1 MRPFELAER
10 KGAEG
15 VVYLGTQA
23 VGTVSS
29 MSFSCLVNIPTQ
41 CHLHVGHAMQSEPI
55 MTSRLGPEAFPDR
68 QDELPYR
75 RRQQALL
82 REFGTAALQTRD
94 FRYILQQATEL
105 SARGLGCPYAKV
117 LEYLPD
123 EKRLM
128 VRAGIGWPPGT
139 IDQVSLGA
147 DIASPAGF
155 AFQTGQSV
163 VSNHLQDETR
173 FRTPKL
179 LADHGIKRA
188 INVLIRRGGEGDT
201 PFGILEA
208 DSPDTGQFD
217 DADADFLAGF
227 AGLLGI
233 AIERQHADAKL
244 QEALDH
250 EALLTREMSHRVK
263 NSLSSVVG
271 LLRVQARSSDSSDV
285 KSALEN
291 AAMRVAS
298 IAEVHDHLWR
308 GSKVGFVDLSDFIG
322 SLCKNLQSSAPEHTL
337 RCHSDPIT
345 ISADKAIPLGL
356 LVNELVTNAVKYAYV
371 DGPGVI
377 SVDARE
383 IDGHLIVEISD
394 EGLGLPE
401 EFDIGQPRK
410 SLGFR
415 VISGLVKQ
423 LMGELSISKNI
434 PRGALFK
441 IKFTL
446 DPS

>member
-1 MRPFELAER
+1 M
-10 KGAEG
+10 
-15 VVYLGTQA
+15 T
-23 VGTVSS
+23 
-29 MSFSCLVNIPTQ
+29 
-41 CHLHVGHAMQSEPI
+41 SEP
-55 MTSRLGPEAFPDR
+55 RLVSTASVDAFKDR

-82 REFGTAALQTRD
+82 RDFGTATLQTRD
-94 FRYILQQATEL
+94 FRQILQHAVEL
-105 SARGLGCPYAKV
+105 SARGLGCSYAKV

-123 EKRLM
+123 EQRLI
-128 VRAGIGWPPGT
+128 VRAGIGWPAGT
-139 IDQVSLGA
+139 VDHATLGA
-147 DIASPAGF
+147 DIESPAGF
-155 AFQTGQSV
+155 AYQTGQSV
-163 VSNHLQDETR
+163 ISNHLVEETR

-179 LADHGIKRA
+179 LAEHGIKRA
-188 INVLIRRGGEGDT
+188 INVLIRRGGEGDA
-201 PFGILEA
+201 PFGVLEA
-208 DSPDTGQFD
+208 DSHYPGQFD

-263 NSLSSVVG
+263 NSLTSVVG
-271 LLRVQARSSDSSDV
+271 LLRVQARGSESLDV
-285 KSALEN
+285 KNALEN

-308 GSKVGFVDLSDFIG
+308 GSKIGFVDLSDFV
-322 SLCKNLQSSAPEHTL
+322 SHLCQNLQSSAPEHRL
-337 RCHSDPIT
+337 QSLSDPII

-377 SVDARE
+377 MVDARE
-383 IDGHLIVEISD
+383 IDGHLRVEISD
-394 EGLGLPE
+394 EGAGLPDG
-401 EFDIGQPRK
+401 FDINQPRK

-415 VISGLVKQ
+415 VISGLVRQ
-423 LMGELSISKNI
+423 LMGEITISKNI
-434 PRGALFK
+434 PRGALFT
-441 IKFTL
+441 IRFPL
-446 DPS
+446 DHPARSPDASEKLTPV

>member
-1 MRPFELAER
+1 MA
-10 KGAEG
+10 
-15 VVYLGTQA
+15 
-23 VGTVSS
+23 
-29 MSFSCLVNIPTQ
+29 
-41 CHLHVGHAMQSEPI
+41 SEPK
-55 MTSRLGPEAFPDR
+55 TVLQAASDAPVNP

-94 FRYILQQATEL
+94 FRQILQNAAEL
-105 SARGLGCPYAKV
+105 SARGLGCSYAKV

-123 EKRLM
+123 DQRLI
-128 VRAGIGWPPGT
+128 VRAGIGWPAGT
-139 IDQVSLGA
+139 VDRVSLGA
-147 DIASPAGF
+147 DIESPAGF

-188 INVLIRRGGEGDT
+188 INVLIKRGGEGNT
-201 PFGILEA
+201 PFGVLEA
-208 DSPDTGQFD
+208 DSPDPGQFD

-244 QEALDH
+244 EEARDH

-263 NSLSSVVG
+263 NSLTSVVG
-271 LLRVQARSSDSSDV
+271 LLRVQARASESLDV
-285 KSALEN
+285 KNALEN
-291 AAMRVAS
+291 AAMRVSS

-308 GSKVGFVDLSDFIG
+308 GSKVGFVDLSDFVVH
-322 SLCKNLQSSAPEHTL
+322 LCENLQRSAPEHKL
-337 RCHSDPIT
+337 QYHSDAVV

-377 SVDARE
+377 RVDARE

-401 EFDIGQPRK
+401 GFDINQPRN

-415 VISGLVKQ
+415 VINGLVRQ
-423 LMGELSISKNI
+423 LIGELKISKNI
-434 PRGALFK
+434 PRGALFT
-441 IKFTL
+441 IKFSL
-446 DPS
+446 DPP

>member
-1 MRPFELAER
+1 MPTEPRLISETASDAL
-10 KGAEG
+10 
-15 VVYLGTQA
+15 L
-23 VGTVSS
+23 SS
-29 MSFSCLVNIPTQ
+29 
-41 CHLHVGHAMQSEPI
+41 
-55 MTSRLGPEAFPDR
+55 

-82 REFGTAALQTRD
+82 REFGSAALQIRD
-94 FRYILQQATEL
+94 FRIILQRATEL
-105 SARGLGCPYAKV
+105 SARGLGCSYSKV
-117 LEYLPD
+117 LEFLPD
-123 EKRLM
+123 EKRLI
-128 VRAGIGWPPGT
+128 VRAGIGWPAGT
-139 IDQVSLGA
+139 VDHVSLGA
-147 DIASPAGF
+147 DIESPAGF

-163 VSNHLQDETR
+163 ISNHLQEETR

-179 LADHGIKRA
+179 LEEHGIRRA

-201 PFGILEA
+201 PFGVLEA
-208 DSPDTGQFD
+208 DSPDPGQFD

-263 NSLSSVVG
+263 NSLTSVVG
-271 LLRVQARSSDSSDV
+271 LLRVQARGSESRDV
-285 KSALEN
+285 KNALEN

-308 GSKVGFVDLSDFIG
+308 GSKVGFVDLSDFVG
-322 SLCKNLQSSAPEHTL
+322 HLCENLQNSAPEHTL
-337 RCHSDPIT
+337 QYYSDPVI

-377 SVDARE
+377 KVDARE
-383 IDGHLIVEISD
+383 IDGKLLVEISD

-401 EFDIGQPRK
+401 GFEIDQPRK

-415 VISGLVKQ
+415 VVHGLIRQ
-423 LMGELSISKNI
+423 LMGELKISKNI
-434 PRGALFK
+434 PRGALFT
-441 IKFTL
+441 ITFPL

>member
-1 MRPFELAER
+1 MP
-10 KGAEG
+10 
-15 VVYLGTQA
+15 
-23 VGTVSS
+23 
-29 MSFSCLVNIPTQ
+29 
-41 CHLHVGHAMQSEPI
+41 SEPRLVSQT
-55 MTSRLGPEAFPDR
+55 TSDAFLNR

-94 FRYILQQATEL
+94 FRHILQQAVQL
-105 SARGLGCPYAKV
+105 SARGLGCSYAKV

-123 EKRLM
+123 EQRLI
-128 VRAGIGWPPGT
+128 VRAGIGWPAGT
-139 IDQVSLGA
+139 ADCVSLGA
-147 DIASPAGF
+147 DIESPAGF

-163 VSNHLQDETR
+163 ISNHLQEETR

-179 LADHGIKRA
+179 LAEHGIKRA

-201 PFGILEA
+201 PFGVLEA
-208 DSPDTGQFD
+208 DSPDPGQFD

-233 AIERQHADAKL
+233 AIELQHADAKL

-263 NSLSSVVG
+263 NSLTSVVG
-271 LLRVQARSSDSSDV
+271 LLRVQARGSGSADV
-285 KSALEN
+285 KNALEN

-298 IAEVHDHLWR
+298 IAQVHDHLWR
-308 GSKVGFVDLSDFIG
+308 GSKVGFVDLSDFVG
-322 SLCKNLQSSAPEHTL
+322 HLCKNLQSSAPEHTL
-337 RCHSDPIT
+337 QYHSDPIV

-377 SVDARE
+377 RVDARE
-383 IDGHLIVEISD
+383 IDGHLLVEISD
-394 EGLGLPE
+394 EGAGLPDG
-401 EFDIGQPRK
+401 FDINQPRK

-415 VISGLVKQ
+415 VISGLVRQ
-423 LMGELSISKNI
+423 LMGELKISKNA
-434 PRGALFK
+434 PRGALFT
-441 IKFTL
+441 IKFPL
-446 DPS
+446 DPP

>member
-1 MRPFELAER
+1 MPSEPKPVL
-10 KGAEG
+10 
-15 VVYLGTQA
+15 Q
-23 VGTVSS
+23 TVSDAP
-29 MSFSCLVNIPTQ
+29 VNP
-41 CHLHVGHAMQSEPI
+41 
-55 MTSRLGPEAFPDR
+55 

-94 FRYILQQATEL
+94 FRQILQNAAEL
-105 SARGLGCPYAKV
+105 SARGLGCSYAKV

-123 EKRLM
+123 DHRLI
-128 VRAGIGWPPGT
+128 VRAGIGWPAGT
-139 IDQVSLGA
+139 VDRVSLGA
-147 DIASPAGF
+147 DIESPAGF

-188 INVLIRRGGEGDT
+188 INVLIRRGGEGNT
-201 PFGILEA
+201 PFGVLEA
-208 DSPDTGQFD
+208 DSPDPGQFD

-244 QEALDH
+244 EEARDH

-263 NSLSSVVG
+263 NSLTSVVG
-271 LLRVQARSSDSSDV
+271 LLRVQARASESLDV
-285 KSALEN
+285 KNALEN
-291 AAMRVAS
+291 AAMRVSS

-308 GSKVGFVDLSDFIG
+308 GSKVGFVDLSDFVG
-322 SLCKNLQSSAPEHTL
+322 HLCENLQRSAPEHKL
-337 RCHSDPIT
+337 QYHSDPVI

-377 SVDARE
+377 RVDARE

-394 EGLGLPE
+394 EGMGLPE
-401 EFDIGQPRK
+401 GFDINQPRN

-415 VISGLVKQ
+415 VINGLVRQ
-423 LMGELSISKNI
+423 LMGELKISRNTPI
-434 PRGALFK
+434 GALFT
-441 IKFTL
+441 IKFSL
-446 DPS
+446 DPP

>member
-1 MRPFELAER
+1 MP
-10 KGAEG
+10 
-15 VVYLGTQA
+15 
-23 VGTVSS
+23 
-29 MSFSCLVNIPTQ
+29 
-41 CHLHVGHAMQSEPI
+41 SEP
-55 MTSRLGPEAFPDR
+55 RLISETGSEVFLNL

-94 FRYILQQATEL
+94 FRHILQQASEL
-105 SARGLGCPYAKV
+105 SARGLGCSYAKV
-117 LEYLPD
+117 LEYLP
-123 EKRLM
+123 EKKQLI
-128 VRAGIGWPPGT
+128 VRAGIGWPAGT
-139 IDQVSLGA
+139 VDHVALGA
-147 DIASPAGF
+147 DLESPAGF
-155 AFQTGQSV
+155 ALQTGQSV
-163 VSNHLQDETR
+163 VSNHLQEETR

-179 LADHGIKRA
+179 LAEQGIKRA
-188 INVLIRRGGEGDT
+188 INVLIRRGGEGNT
-201 PFGILEA
+201 PFGVLEA
-208 DSPDTGQFD
+208 DSPDPGQFD

-263 NSLSSVVG
+263 NSLTSVVG
-271 LLRVQARSSDSSDV
+271 LLRVQARGSESLDV
-285 KSALEN
+285 KNALEN

-308 GSKVGFVDLSDFIG
+308 GSKVGFVDLSDFVDH
-322 SLCKNLQSSAPEHTL
+322 LCKNLQSSAPEHTL
-337 RCHSDPIT
+337 QSHSDPVI

-377 SVDARE
+377 RVDARE
-383 IDGHLIVEISD
+383 IDGNLLVEISD
-394 EGLGLPE
+394 EGSGLPE
-401 EFDIGQPRK
+401 GFDVNQPRK

-415 VISGLVKQ
+415 VINGLVRQ
-423 LMGELSISKNI
+423 LMGELKISKNL
-434 PRGALFK
+434 PRGALFT
-441 IKFTL
+441 IKFPL
-446 DPS
+446 DLPQTNV

>member
-1 MRPFELAER
+1 
-10 KGAEG
+10 
-15 VVYLGTQA
+15 
-23 VGTVSS
+23 
-29 MSFSCLVNIPTQ
+29 
-41 CHLHVGHAMQSEPI
+41 MQSDPKEPANPE
-55 MTSRLGPEAFPDR
+55 TSSYR
-68 QDELPYR
+68 QDELLYR
-75 RRQQALL
+75 RRQQALM

-94 FRYILQQATEL
+94 LRSILQQATEL
-105 SARGLGCPYAKV
+105 SARGLGCSFAKV
-117 LEYLPD
+117 LEYMPD
-123 EKRLM
+123 DKRLM

-139 IDQVSLGA
+139 VDHISLGA
-147 DIASPAGF
+147 DMESPAGF
-155 AFQTGQSV
+155 AFHTGQSI
-163 VSNHLQDETR
+163 VSNHLKDETR

-179 LADHGIKRA
+179 LAENGIRRA
-188 INVLIRRGGEGDT
+188 MNVLIKRGGEGDM
-201 PFGILEA
+201 PFGVLEA
-208 DSPDTGQFD
+208 DSPDAGQFD
-217 DADADFLAGF
+217 DADVDFLSGF

-233 AIERQHADAKL
+233 AIERQQADARL
-244 QEALDH
+244 QEAHDH

-271 LLRVQARSSDSSDV
+271 LQRVQARGSDSVDV
-285 KSALEN
+285 KNALEN

-308 GSKVGFVDLSDFIG
+308 GSKVGFVNLADFLG
-322 SLCKNLQSSAPEHTL
+322 NLCNNLQSSAPEHVL

-356 LVNELVTNAVKYAYV
+356 LVNELVTNAVKYAYI

-383 IDGHLIVEISD
+383 IDGHLLVEISD
-394 EGLGLPE
+394 EGMGLPD

-423 LMGELSISKNI
+423 LMGELRIAKNI

-441 IKFTL
+441 IKFPL
-446 DPS
+446 EAP

>member
-1 MRPFELAER
+1 MHSETRLVAHTTFKPFL
-10 KGAEG
+10 
-15 VVYLGTQA
+15 
-23 VGTVSS
+23 
-29 MSFSCLVNIPTQ
+29 
-41 CHLHVGHAMQSEPI
+41 
-55 MTSRLGPEAFPDR
+55 DR

-94 FRYILQQATEL
+94 FRRILQQATEL
-105 SARGLGCPYAKV
+105 SARGLGCSYAKV
-117 LEYLPD
+117 LEYLPG
-123 EKRLM
+123 EKRLI
-128 VRAGIGWPPGT
+128 VRAGIGWPAGT
-139 IDQVSLGA
+139 VDHVSLGA
-147 DIASPAGF
+147 DIESPAGF

-163 VSNHLQDETR
+163 ISNHLQEETR

-179 LADHGIKRA
+179 LAEHGIKRA

-201 PFGILEA
+201 PFGVLEA
-208 DSPDTGQFD
+208 DSPHPGQFD

-250 EALLTREMSHRVK
+250 ADLLTREMSHRVK

-271 LLRVQARSSDSSDV
+271 LLRVQGRGSESVDV
-285 KSALEN
+285 KNALEN

-298 IAEVHDHLWR
+298 IAEVHNHLWR
-308 GSKVGFVDLSDFIG
+308 GSKVGFVDLSNFVG
-322 SLCKNLQSSAPEHTL
+322 HLCENLQNSAPEHTL
-337 RCHSDPIT
+337 HCHSDPII

-356 LVNELVTNAVKYAYV
+356 LVNELVTNAIKYAYV
-371 DGPGVI
+371 DGPGVVR
-377 SVDARE
+377 VDARE
-383 IDGHLIVEISD
+383 IDGHLLMEISD

-401 EFDIGQPRK
+401 GFDINEPRN

-415 VISGLVKQ
+415 IINGLVRQ
-423 LMGELSISKNI
+423 LMGELKIAQNI
-434 PRGALFK
+434 PRGALFT
-441 IKFTL
+441 IKFPL
-446 DPS
+446 DPP

>member
-1 MRPFELAER
+1 MPSETRL
-10 KGAEG
+10 
-15 VVYLGTQA
+15 
-23 VGTVSS
+23 VSQTAS
-29 MSFSCLVNIPTQ
+29 HVS
-41 CHLHVGHAMQSEPI
+41 LHH
-55 MTSRLGPEAFPDR
+55 

-82 REFGTAALQTRD
+82 REFGTFALQTRD
-94 FRYILQQATEL
+94 FRHILQQAAEF
-105 SARGLGCPYAKV
+105 SARGLGCSYAKV

-123 EKRLM
+123 QNRLI
-128 VRAGIGWPPGT
+128 VRAGVGWPAGT
-139 IDQVSLGA
+139 VDHVSLGA
-147 DIASPAGF
+147 DIESPAGF

-163 VSNHLQDETR
+163 TSNHLQEETR

-179 LADHGIKRA
+179 LAEHGIKRA
-188 INVLIRRGGEGDT
+188 INVLIRRGGQGDT
-201 PFGILEA
+201 SFGVLEA
-208 DSPDTGQFD
+208 DSSDPGQFD

-271 LLRVQARSSDSSDV
+271 LLRVQARGSDSLDV
-285 KSALEN
+285 KNALEN

-308 GSKVGFVDLSDFIG
+308 GSKVGFVDLSDFLG
-322 SLCKNLQSSAPEHTL
+322 HLCNNLQKSAPEHRL
-337 RCHSDPIT
+337 RYHSDPLV

-356 LVNELVTNAVKYAYV
+356 LVNELVTNAIKYAYV

-377 SVDARE
+377 RVDARE
-383 IDGHLIVEISD
+383 IDGHLLVEISD
-394 EGLGLPE
+394 EGAGLPDG
-401 EFDIGQPRK
+401 FDIDHPRK

-415 VISGLVKQ
+415 VINGLVRQ
-423 LMGELSISKNI
+423 LMGELKISKNI
-434 PRGALFK
+434 PRGALFT
-441 IKFTL
+441 IRFPL
-446 DPS
+446 DSP

>member
-1 MRPFELAER
+1 
-10 KGAEG
+10 
-15 VVYLGTQA
+15 
-23 VGTVSS
+23 
-29 MSFSCLVNIPTQ
+29 MS
-41 CHLHVGHAMQSEPI
+41 SEP
-55 MTSRLGPEAFPDR
+55 RLVSHTASDASLNR

-94 FRYILQQATEL
+94 FRHILQQASEL
-105 SARGLGCPYAKV
+105 SARGLGCSYAKV

-123 EKRLM
+123 EKRLI
-128 VRAGIGWPPGT
+128 VRAGIGWSAGT
-139 IDQVSLGA
+139 VDHVSLGA
-147 DIASPAGF
+147 DIESPAGF

-163 VSNHLQDETR
+163 ISNHLHEETR

-179 LADHGIKRA
+179 LAEHGIKRA

-201 PFGILEA
+201 PFGVLEA
-208 DSPDTGQFD
+208 DSPDPGQFD

-244 QEALDH
+244 QQALDH
-250 EALLTREMSHRVK
+250 EGLLTREMSHRVK

-271 LLRVQARSSDSSDV
+271 LLRVQARGSESVDV
-285 KSALEN
+285 KNALDN

-308 GSKVGFVDLSDFIG
+308 GSKVGFVDLSDFVG
-322 SLCKNLQSSAPEHTL
+322 HLCQNLQSSAPEHTVQ
-337 RCHSDPIT
+337 CHSEPII

-371 DGPGVI
+371 DLPGVI
-377 SVDARE
+377 RVEARE
-383 IDGHLIVEISD
+383 IDGHLLVEISD
-394 EGLGLPE
+394 EGTGLPE
-401 EFDIGQPRK
+401 GFDVNQPRN

-415 VISGLVKQ
+415 VINGLVKQ
-423 LMGELSISKNI
+423 LMGELKISKNI
-434 PRGALFK
+434 PRGALFT
-441 IKFTL
+441 IKFPL
-446 DPS
+446 DPP

>member
-1 MRPFELAER
+1 MP
-10 KGAEG
+10 
-15 VVYLGTQA
+15 
-23 VGTVSS
+23 
-29 MSFSCLVNIPTQ
+29 
-41 CHLHVGHAMQSEPI
+41 SEP
-55 MTSRLGPEAFPDR
+55 RLVSQTASDAILDR

-82 REFGTAALQTRD
+82 REFGSAALQTRN
-94 FRYILQQATEL
+94 FRHILQLATEL
-105 SARGLGCPYAKV
+105 SARGLGCSYAKV

-123 EKRLM
+123 EKRLI
-128 VRAGIGWPPGT
+128 VRAGIGWPAGT
-139 IDQVSLGA
+139 VDHVSLGA
-147 DIASPAGF
+147 DIESPAGF

-163 VSNHLQDETR
+163 ISNHLQEETR

-179 LADHGIKRA
+179 LAEHGIKRA

-201 PFGILEA
+201 PFGVLEA
-208 DSPDTGQFD
+208 DSPDPGQFD

-233 AIERQHADAKL
+233 AIERQHADTKL

-250 EALLTREMSHRVK
+250 ETLLTREMSHRVK

-271 LLRVQARSSDSSDV
+271 LLRVQARGSESVDV
-285 KSALEN
+285 KNALEN

-308 GSKVGFVDLSDFIG
+308 GSKVGFVDLSDFI
-322 SLCKNLQSSAPEHTL
+322 SHLCKNLQSSAPEHTFQ
-337 RCHSDPIT
+337 CHSDPII

-371 DGPGVI
+371 DRPGVI
-377 SVDARE
+377 RVDARE
-383 IDGHLIVEISD
+383 IDGHLLVEISD

-401 EFDIGQPRK
+401 GFDINQPRK

-415 VISGLVKQ
+415 VINGLVKQ
-423 LMGELSISKNI
+423 LMGELKISKNI
-434 PRGALFK
+434 PRGALFT
-441 IKFTL
+441 IKFPL
-446 DPS
+446 DPP

>member
-1 MRPFELAER
+1 MPAEQRPQTA
-10 KGAEG
+10 
-15 VVYLGTQA
+15 
-23 VGTVSS
+23 S
-29 MSFSCLVNIPTQ
+29 NIS
-41 CHLHVGHAMQSEPI
+41 HDH
-55 MTSRLGPEAFPDR
+55 R

-94 FRYILQQATEL
+94 FQQILQHAANL
-105 SARGLGCPYAKV
+105 SARGLGCGYAKI
-117 LEYLPD
+117 LEYDPAG
-123 EKRLM
+123 KRLV

-139 IDQVSLGA
+139 IDLVSLGA
-147 DIASPAGF
+147 DIELPAGY

-163 VSNHLQDETR
+163 ISNHLQKETR

-179 LADHGIKRA
+179 LADHGIRRA

-201 PFGILEA
+201 PFGIFEA
-208 DSPDTGQFD
+208 DSPDPGQFD

-244 QEALDH
+244 QAALEH

-263 NSLSSVVG
+263 NSLTSVVG
-271 LLRVQARSSDSSDV
+271 LLRVQARGSDSADV

-308 GSKVGFVDLSDFIG
+308 GSKVGFVDLSDFVG
-322 SLCKNLQSSAPEHTL
+322 HLCKNLQSAAPEHTL
-337 RCHSDPIT
+337 QSRSDPI
-345 ISADKAIPLGL
+345 ILSADKAIPLGL

-377 SVDARE
+377 RMDARE
-383 IDGHLIVEISD
+383 INGHLLVEISD
-394 EGLGLPE
+394 EGAGLPE
-401 EFDIGQPRK
+401 GFDINEPRK

-415 VISGLVKQ
+415 VILGLVRQ
-423 LMGELSISKNI
+423 LMGEFRISKNI
-434 PRGALFK
+434 PQGVLFT
-441 IKFTL
+441 IKFPL
-446 DPS
+446 DLP

>member
-1 MRPFELAER
+1 MPTEQRP
-10 KGAEG
+10 
-15 VVYLGTQA
+15 
-23 VGTVSS
+23 VSQTAS
-29 MSFSCLVNIPTQ
+29 QIVHD
-41 CHLHVGHAMQSEPI
+41 HL
-55 MTSRLGPEAFPDR
+55 

-94 FRYILQQATEL
+94 FQQILQEAANL
-105 SARGLGCPYAKV
+105 AARGLGCAYAKV
-117 LEYLPD
+117 LEYDPG
-123 EKRLM
+123 ERRLV

-139 IDQVSLGA
+139 VDHVSLGA
-147 DIASPAGF
+147 DIESPAGY

-163 VSNHLQDETR
+163 ISNHLQKETR

-179 LADHGIKRA
+179 LADHGIRRA

-208 DSPDTGQFD
+208 DTPDPGQFD

-244 QEALDH
+244 QAALEH

-263 NSLSSVVG
+263 NSLTSVVG
-271 LLRVQARSSDSSDV
+271 LLRVQARGSESADV
-285 KSALEN
+285 TSALEN

-308 GSKVGFVDLSDFIG
+308 GSKVGFVDLSDFVG
-322 SLCKNLQSSAPEHTL
+322 HLCKNLQSSAPEHTL
-337 RCHSDPIT
+337 QSRSDRI
-345 ISADKAIPLGL
+345 ILSADKAIPLGL

-377 SVDARE
+377 RMDARE
-383 IDGHLIVEISD
+383 INGHLLVEISD
-394 EGLGLPE
+394 EGAGLPDG
-401 EFDIGQPRK
+401 FDINEPRK

-415 VISGLVKQ
+415 VILGLVRQ
-423 LMGELSISKNI
+423 LMGELRISKNI
-434 PRGALFK
+434 PQGVLFT
-441 IKFTL
+441 IKFPL
-446 DPS
+446 DPP

>member
-1 MRPFELAER
+1 MPTEPRLISETASDAL
-10 KGAEG
+10 
-15 VVYLGTQA
+15 L
-23 VGTVSS
+23 SS
-29 MSFSCLVNIPTQ
+29 
-41 CHLHVGHAMQSEPI
+41 
-55 MTSRLGPEAFPDR
+55 

-82 REFGTAALQTRD
+82 REFGSAALQIRD
-94 FRYILQQATEL
+94 FRIILQRATEL
-105 SARGLGCPYAKV
+105 SARGLGCSYSKV
-117 LEYLPD
+117 LEFLPD
-123 EKRLM
+123 EKRLI
-128 VRAGIGWPPGT
+128 VRAGIGWPAGT
-139 IDQVSLGA
+139 VDHVSLGA
-147 DIASPAGF
+147 DIESPAGF

-163 VSNHLQDETR
+163 ISNHLQEETR

-179 LADHGIKRA
+179 LEEHGIRRA

-201 PFGILEA
+201 PFGVLEA
-208 DSPDTGQFD
+208 DSPDPGQFD

-263 NSLSSVVG
+263 NSLTSVVG
-271 LLRVQARSSDSSDV
+271 LLRVQARGSESRDV
-285 KSALEN
+285 KNALEN

-308 GSKVGFVDLSDFIG
+308 GSKVGFVDLSDFVG
-322 SLCKNLQSSAPEHTL
+322 HLCENLQNSAPEHTL
-337 RCHSDPIT
+337 QYYSDPVI

-377 SVDARE
+377 KVDARE
-383 IDGHLIVEISD
+383 IDGKLLVEISD

-401 EFDIGQPRK
+401 GFEIDKPRK

-415 VISGLVKQ
+415 VVHGLIRQ
-423 LMGELSISKNI
+423 LMGELKISKNI
-434 PRGALFK
+434 PRGALFT
-441 IKFTL
+441 ITFPL

>member
-1 MRPFELAER
+1 MP
-10 KGAEG
+10 
-15 VVYLGTQA
+15 
-23 VGTVSS
+23 
-29 MSFSCLVNIPTQ
+29 
-41 CHLHVGHAMQSEPI
+41 SEP
-55 MTSRLGPEAFPDR
+55 RLVSQTASDAILDR

-82 REFGTAALQTRD
+82 REFGSAALQTRN
-94 FRYILQQATEL
+94 FRHILQLATEL
-105 SARGLGCPYAKV
+105 SARGLGCSYAKV

-123 EKRLM
+123 EKRLI
-128 VRAGIGWPPGT
+128 VRAGIGWPAGT
-139 IDQVSLGA
+139 VDHVSLGA
-147 DIASPAGF
+147 DIESPAGF

-163 VSNHLQDETR
+163 ISNHLQEETR

-179 LADHGIKRA
+179 LAEHGIKRA

-201 PFGILEA
+201 PFGVLEA
-208 DSPDTGQFD
+208 DSPDPGQFD

-233 AIERQHADAKL
+233 AIERQHADTKL

-250 EALLTREMSHRVK
+250 ETLLTREMSHRVK

-271 LLRVQARSSDSSDV
+271 LLRVQARGSESVDV
-285 KSALEN
+285 KNALEN

-308 GSKVGFVDLSDFIG
+308 GSKVGFVDLSDFI
-322 SLCKNLQSSAPEHTL
+322 SHLCKNLQSSAPEHTFQ
-337 RCHSDPIT
+337 CHSDPII

-377 SVDARE
+377 RVEARE
-383 IDGHLIVEISD
+383 IDGHLLVEISD
-394 EGLGLPE
+394 EGAGLPE
-401 EFDIGQPRK
+401 GFDINQPRK

-415 VISGLVKQ
+415 VINGLVKQ
-423 LMGELSISKNI
+423 LMGELKISKNI
-434 PRGALFK
+434 PRGALFT
-441 IKFTL
+441 IKFPL
-446 DPS
+446 DPP

>member
-1 MRPFELAER
+1 M
-10 KGAEG
+10 
-15 VVYLGTQA
+15 T
-23 VGTVSS
+23 
-29 MSFSCLVNIPTQ
+29 
-41 CHLHVGHAMQSEPI
+41 SEPRVVSH
-55 MTSRLGPEAFPDR
+55 TASDALPDR

-82 REFGTAALQTRD
+82 RDFGTATLQTRD
-94 FRYILQQATEL
+94 FRQVLQHAAEL
-105 SARGLGCPYAKV
+105 SARGLGCSHAKV

-123 EKRLM
+123 EKRLI
-128 VRAGIGWPPGT
+128 VRAGIGWPAGT
-139 IDQVSLGA
+139 VDHVTLGA
-147 DIASPAGF
+147 DIESPAGF

-163 VSNHLQDETR
+163 ISNHLEEETR

-188 INVLIRRGGEGDT
+188 INVLIKRGGDGDT
-201 PFGILEA
+201 PFGVLEA
-208 DSPDTGQFD
+208 DSRDSGQFD

-263 NSLSSVVG
+263 NSLTSVVG
-271 LLRVQARSSDSSDV
+271 LLRVQARGSESADV
-285 KSALEN
+285 KNALEN

-308 GSKVGFVDLSDFIG
+308 GSKVGFVDLSDFV
-322 SLCKNLQSSAPEHTL
+322 SHLCQNLQSSAPEHTL
-337 RCHSDPIT
+337 RCHSEAIV

-356 LVNELVTNAVKYAYV
+356 LVNELVTNAIKYAYL

-377 SVDARE
+377 TIDARAV
-383 IDGHLIVEISD
+383 DRHLRIEISD
-394 EGLGLPE
+394 EGAGLPDG
-401 EFDIGQPRK
+401 FDINQPRK

-415 VISGLVKQ
+415 VINGLVRQ
-423 LMGELSISKNI
+423 LMGELKISKNM
-434 PRGALFK
+434 PRGALFR
-441 IKFTL
+441 IKLPL
-446 DPS
+446 DPP